1 MEKSRG
7 SYDRRDALPGERG
20 AFRGGNVLKSV
31 GTVLSAS
38 AEETAETE
46 RVPVGTG
53 TTTVRVGTGTT
64 QLEYEVYNDDTVGIT
79 NCDND
84 AAGEL
89 EIPAEIDGKP
99 VTSIG
104 GGAFGGCSSLTTI
117 MIPNGVTSIG
127 GESFSECT
135 SLTEITIPDSVT
147 RIWDFAFSGCTS
159 LRKIT
164 IPDSVTSI
172 EELAF
177 SGCSSLAEIT
187 IPDSVVHIGTLAF
200 DGTPWLEAKQ
210 AETHW

>member
-1 MEKSRG
+1 MKIWKKVVAAMTAGMLCLG
-7 SYDRRDALPGERG
+7 SVGLSGVE
-20 AFRGGNVLKSV
+20 NVLKSV

-89 EIPAEIDGKP
+89 EIPAEIDRKP

-104 GGAFGGCSSLTTI
+104 DCAFFSCSSLTEITI
-117 MIPNGVTSIG
+117 PDRVTSIG
-127 GESFSECT
+127 VQAFQECNSLIEITIPDSVTSIEMYAFSNCT
-135 SLTEITIPDSVT
+135 SLTKIMMSDSVTTIGDCAFVDCSSLTEITIPDSVT
-147 RIWDFAFSGCTS
+147 LS
-159 LRKIT
+159 LI
-164 IPDSVTSI
+164 
-172 EELAF
+172 
-177 SGCSSLAEIT
+177 
-187 IPDSVVHIGTLAF
+187 HI
-200 DGTPWLEAKQ
+200 
-210 AETHW
+210 

>member
-1 MEKSRG
+1 MKIWKKVVAAMTAGMLCLG
-7 SYDRRDALPGERG
+7 SVGLSGVE
-20 AFRGGNVLKSV
+20 NVLKSV

-89 EIPAEIDGKP
+89 EIPAEIDRKP
-99 VTSIG
+99 VTSIGNSAFYYCDSLTEITIPDSVTSIG
-104 GGAFGGCSSLTTI
+104 GGAFGDCSSLTTI

-127 GESFSECT
+127 GGEF
-135 SLTEITIPDSVT
+135 
-147 RIWDFAFSGCTS
+147 F
-159 LRKIT
+159 
-164 IPDSVTSI
+164 
-172 EELAF
+172 
-177 SGCSSLAEIT
+177 
-187 IPDSVVHIGTLAF
+187 
-200 DGTPWLEAKQ
+200 
-210 AETHW
+210 

>member
-1 MEKSRG
+1 MKIWKKVVAAMTAGMLCLG
-7 SYDRRDALPGERG
+7 SVVLSGVE
-20 AFRGGNVLKSV
+20 NVLKSV

-89 EIPAEIDGKP
+89 EIPAEIDRKP
-99 VTSIG
+99 VTSIGNSAFYYCDSLTEITIPDSVTSIG
-104 GGAFGGCSSLTTI
+104 GGAFGDCSSLTTI

-127 GESFSECT
+127 GESFSDCT

-147 RIWDFAFSGCTS
+147 RIWDFTFSGCTS
-159 LRKIT
+159 
-164 IPDSVTSI
+164 IP
-172 EELAF
+172 
-177 SGCSSLAEIT
+177 
-187 IPDSVVHIGTLAF
+187 
-200 DGTPWLEAKQ
+200 
-210 AETHW
+210 